1 MKKFEPQYDR
11 ILVELEPVAEKT
23 VAEGKTDAGKNY
35 KIVAPGTHRE
45 KTRRGVVLGV
55 GKAVRPED
63 EGRYS
68 VGDAIMISF
77 YVGKI
82 IQDYELGWTDD
93 CHRVVRYD
101 EVLGKF
107 VG

>member
-1 MKKFEPQYDR
+1 MKKFMPQYDR
-11 ILVELEPVAEKT
+11 ILVELEPVKEKT
-23 VAEGKTDAGKNY
+23 VAEGKTLEGKDY
-35 KIVAPGTHRE
+35 KIVAPESHRE
-45 KTRRGVVLGV
+45 KTRRGIVLAV

-68 VGDAIMISF
+68 VGDTIMISF
-77 YVGKI
+77 YVGKTI
-82 IQDYELGWTDD
+82 LDYELGWTDD

-101 EVLGKF
+101 EVLGSF